1 MKMPASFAEFSDALQ
16 KARIKD
22 GSFCKNELT
31 CIHYNG
37 LTHAMIGWNANLY
50 DLNLFAQ
57 RLASLTEE
65 QKKGMDALLKIKQN
79 HRVAP
84 IPLNQ
89 LINLTYNTDIC
100 CFAPRV
106 SNHEELG
113 AFLYANEMLSNEAM
127 ALLDTTE
134 EGSGFQERLL
144 ELLGEQHQED
154 HGGVFTDF
162 GYAELGGE
170 IKDIYVCQSNETAC
184 FHRSDAPVVLEVRKG
199 FFNDPSYDNDKT
211 AVLNLPAADA
221 GIWRAV
227 EKVDAASVDECAFRC
242 VDCLIPFLRDAINN
256 AIDDEDGI
264 EQADEF
270 AKRLA
275 QIEREWPESDMVKYK
290 ALLSVVD
297 HPSLQDATRLMGEI
311 DQYELRPEVAQTWGY
326 AEMMFREKYS
336 ALPEEL
342 FQTPQAAQIGQKMLD
357 DRLGVITE
365 YGLIRRKDGQPL
377 PVFQPEQ
384 EIGQGLEIMCAM
396 SDQNAAL
403 FDKLDGFYVTKSEHD
418 WLERRFSNMTEKEKI
433 LFQGAMELEK
443 PQEIGHVMR
452 IASQLDCYDL
462 FYGAGDEAALGKFV
476 MESIECS
483 SDAAR
488 PFLNAEHLG
497 AAYHQSQNGAFCNG
511 HYVRN
516 IKLADPFVEEDPTLQ
531 PVAGDY
537 AIRVKL
543 ASRSNMEGIWV
554 GFPDSGEYIDS
565 NHPDELLLG
574 LDSLQAESLS
584 ECIALE
590 VDCCLPQLTGI
601 LDQYDS
607 ASELVRHAIDFGYV
621 WAEQGQGAPHWLD
634 KWQAV
639 LELEDCH
646 RLDLALDLA
655 QNLQHYE
662 FFPRGMD
669 LAAYGRELAV
679 RNGVIPPSRLITDA
693 FDGAAYAEAN
703 MGQYGLSTT
712 DHGYVAWNGG
722 ERRYEYSQPEH
733 HSPALSI

>member
-184 FHRSDAPVVLEVRKG
+184 FHRSDAPVMLEVRKG

-242 VDCLIPFLRDAINN
+242 VDCLIPFLRDAIVNPQNMQKEDFVKGGTATGPMLDFLAACLRYGVSVCVAGATGSGKTTVAGWLLTTIPDNKRIFTIENGSRELDLVREKDGRVCNSVIHTITRESEN
-256 AIDDEDGI
+256 AKQNIDQDMLLDMALRYHPDIICVGEMRSAEAYAAQEAARTGHGVLTTI
-264 EQADEF
+264 HSNSSQATWRRMVTLCKRKHEMADDTLMDLVTEAFPIVVF
-270 AKRLA
+270 AKQL
-275 QIEREWPESDMVKYK
+275 EDKS
-290 ALLSVVD
+290 
-297 HPSLQDATRLMGEI
+297 
-311 DQYELRPEVAQTWGY
+311 
-326 AEMMFREKYS
+326 
-336 ALPEEL
+336 
-342 FQTPQAAQIGQKMLD
+342 
-357 DRLGVITE
+357 
-365 YGLIRRKDGQPL
+365 RK
-377 PVFQPEQ
+377 
-384 EIGQGLEIMCAM
+384 IMEIMEC
-396 SDQNAAL
+396 
-403 FDKLDGFYVTKSEHD
+403 E
-418 WLERRFSNMTEKEKI
+418 I
-433 LFQGAMELEK
+433 L
-443 PQEIGHVMR
+443 
-452 IASQLDCYDL
+452 
-462 FYGAGDEAALGKFV
+462 
-476 MESIECS
+476 
-483 SDAAR
+483 
-488 PFLNAEHLG
+488 
-497 AAYHQSQNGAFCNG
+497 
-511 HYVRN
+511 
-516 IKLADPFVEEDPTLQ
+516 PT
-531 PVAGDY
+531 
-537 AIRVKL
+537 
-543 ASRSNMEGIWV
+543 
-554 GFPDSGEYIDS
+554 
-565 NHPDELLLG
+565 
-574 LDSLQAESLS
+574 
-584 ECIALE
+584 
-590 VDCCLPQLTGI
+590 
-601 LDQYDS
+601 
-607 ASELVRHAIDFGYV
+607 
-621 WAEQGQGAPHWLD
+621 
-634 KWQAV
+634 
-639 LELEDCH
+639 
-646 RLDLALDLA
+646 
-655 QNLQHYE
+655 
-662 FFPRGMD
+662 
-669 LAAYGRELAV
+669 
-679 RNGVIPPSRLITDA
+679 
-693 FDGAAYAEAN
+693 
-703 MGQYGLSTT
+703 
-712 DHGYVAWNGG
+712 G
-722 ERRYEYSQPEH
+722 ERRYNTLYHFKIEENRLEDGKYRIKGRHEAVNPISESLQKRFIDNGMPQEVLTQLVGKKSAPSKGKSGS
-733 HSPALSI
+733 SPAKAGQATPAPKTRSAQSKPPAKPETGKEGGESV